1 VKSNRIIQNTI
12 SLYAM
17 NIAKLIIP
25 LLTLPY
31 LTRVLSK
38 DVYGVVSYVK
48 AVMQYMIL
56 FIEFGFLLSGTKDIV
71 AAKSDQKKLCEETA
85 NILAAKLLLGA
96 IAGGVL
102 LVMTAIIP
110 ILRRNILFTLL
121 SFVPIFLTCFL
132 FEYVFRGLERM
143 TVITVRFVVM
153 KTIATALT
161 FMFVKS
167 DADIM
172 LIPIFDTVGTLVAC
186 VFVFIEM
193 YKLQFKILNIRLK
206 TVFVKIKKSTVYF
219 ASDFATTAFGALNTL
234 LIGIFITEADVANWS
249 LCMQLVVAVQSMY
262 SPIINGIYP
271 EMVRS
276 KNIRL
281 VKKSLKLFVPVVLAG
296 CVFTLVV
303 AKYVLLII
311 GGEQY
316 VVAAPLL
323 RVLVPVMFF
332 GLPSMMYGWPTLGAI
347 DKAKE
352 TTIATIGAAV
362 FQVLGL
368 LILLAIGQFTIM
380 NIAWVRSATECVLFV
395 SRYYFYRKYRSL
407 FSCS

>member
-1 VKSNRIIQNTI
+1 MKSNRIVQNTI

-31 LTRVLSK
+31 LTRVLSM

-48 AVMQYMIL
+48 AAMQYMTL
-56 FIEFGFLLSGTKDIV
+56 FIDFGFLLSGTRDIV
-71 AAKSDQKKLCEETA
+71 ATKENHKKLCEEIS
-85 NILAAKLLLGA
+85 NIFAAKLLLGA

-110 ILRRNILFTLL
+110 ILRRNVLFTLV
-121 SFVPIFLTCFL
+121 SFIPIFLTCFL

-143 TVITVRFVVM
+143 TVITVRFVIM

-186 VFVFIEM
+186 AFVFVEM
-193 YKLQFKILNIRLK
+193 YRLQIKIVNIKLK
-206 TVFVKIKKSTVYF
+206 TVFVKIKESAIYF

-249 LCMQLVVAVQSMY
+249 LCTQLVVAVQSMY

-276 KNIRL
+276 KNIWL
-281 VKKSLKLFVPVVLAG
+281 VKKSLKLFMPVVLAG
-296 CVFTLVV
+296 SIFTLVV

-316 VVAAPLL
+316 VAAAPLL
-323 RVLVPVMFF
+323 QMLVPVMFF

-347 DKAKE
+347 GKARE
-352 TTIATIGAAV
+352 TTFTTITAAA
-362 FQVLGL
+362 FQIIGL
-368 LILLAIGQFTIM
+368 LILLAMGQFTIM
-380 NIAWVRSATECVLFV
+380 NVALVRSVTEFVLFAL
-395 SRYYFYRKYRSL
+395 RYFFYRKHRSL
-407 FSCS
+407 FVLS

>member
-1 VKSNRIIQNTI
+1 MKSNRIIQNTI

-71 AAKSDQKKLCEETA
+71 AAKGDQKKLCEETA

-193 YKLQFKILNIRLK
+193 YKLQLKILNIRLK

-281 VKKSLKLFVPVVLAG
+281 VKKSLKLFMPVVLAG